1 MNRASLTA
9 PKSLNRPTVDL
20 PQTITEAIHQ
30 LPSNWVDLAYA
41 SFEGWVE
48 ASWEDFL
55 AIAGEQASDGLPRT
69 KGYYHNQK
77 MHLAMVPLG
86 YNHSRQNSA
95 PVYVV
100 SLYATFQKLSF
111 IQCINATLRKSGQTE
126 SQPDLSIYIGTNKRL
141 PSDSDGKVI
150 NLDQCDPP
158 SLVVEIAETSLA
170 DDLGPKRSLYQDL
183 GIEEYWVIDTP
194 RRSLIAFDL
203 TPEVP
208 QELTIS
214 KVLPGLDLAIVIE
227 ALRRTDDNNDAA
239 TTLWLIELFR
249 R

>member
-1 MNRASLTA
+1 MSQASLA
-9 PKSLNRPTVDL
+9 NPQSLDGAIADL
-20 PQTITEAIHQ
+20 PPTITEAIHQ
-30 LPSNWVDLAYA
+30 LPPHLVKLAYG

-48 ASWEDFL
+48 ASWEEFV
-55 AIAGEQASDGLPRT
+55 AIAGDQAPNGLPQT

-111 IQCINATLRKSGQTE
+111 IQCINATLRKSGQKE
-126 SQPDLSIYIGTNKRL
+126 SQPDLSIYVGSNKHL
-141 PSDSDGKVI
+141 PRESEGKVI
-150 NLDQCDPP
+150 DLDQCDPP

-183 GIEEYWVIDTP
+183 GVEEYWVIDAP
-194 RRSLIAFDL
+194 QRSLIAFDL
-203 TPEVP
+203 SPEIP
-208 QELTIS
+208 QAITTS
-214 KVLPGLDLAIVIE
+214 TVLPGLDLAIVIE

-249 R
+249 Q